1 MSPSSAPPKPPRNDL
16 QLIGRAAAVLRALEA
31 VPDGLALTELSVAAG
46 LPKSTV
52 HRLVGALRQED
63 FVTLLPGGKWHLGR
77 GLARLGAAARGSLR
91 EDMRHH
97 LLRLAKEVNETVDLS
112 ILDGEGVRF
121 IDQVLSTRRLVAV
134 SAVGVRFPLHCTAN
148 GKALLAAMPAEQ
160 AEAILPSRL
169 QSLTPHTITSR
180 KALLA
185 ELETVRAEGVAFDRE
200 EHTEGISAVG
210 TVVRDAYG
218 VAAAVSIAVPTQRFT
233 GEEDKLETAL
243 RQTCAAASEDLG
255 AAPDPEPVAAGK

>member
-1 MSPSSAPPKPPRNDL
+1 MKTSSPPAPPRNDL
-16 QLIGRAAAVLRALEA
+16 QLIGRAAAVLRALEGH
-31 VPDGLALTELSVAAG
+31 PDGLALTELSAAAD

-97 LLRLAKEVNETVDLS
+97 LLRLAREVDETVDLS

-134 SAVGVRFPLHCTAN
+134 SAVGITFPLHCTAN
-148 GKALLAAMPAEQ
+148 GKALLAALPPEQVAAIMPV
-160 AEAILPSRL
+160 RL
-169 QSLTPHTITSR
+169 ASLTPRTITSR
-180 KALLA
+180 KALSA
-185 ELETVRAEGVAFDRE
+185 ELDQIREEGIAYDRE

-210 TVVRDAYG
+210 SVVRDAYG
-218 VAAAVSIAVPTQRFT
+218 VAAAVSIAAPTQRFV
-233 GEEDKLETAL
+233 GEEDKLKAL
-243 RQTCAAASEDLG
+243 LLDTCAAASDGLG
-255 AAPDPEPVAAGK
+255 AAGPA